1 MKKETILV
9 VDDDESLSRIIE
21 YQLKEEG
28 YRVIVSNDGPTG
40 LARVKEEKIAL
51 AIIDLQMPGM
61 GGMDT
66 LKEARKIDRDLVM
79 IMITAYGT
87 IETAVAAMKLGAY
100 DYITKPFNKDELKMA
115 VAKALEMRRLRSE
128 NVHLRQEL
136 KEKYGFRNIIG
147 ASPKMQ
153 EVYDLVSQVAGSDI
167 SVLILGE
174 TGTGKELVA
183 RAIHYN
189 SPRRNSP
196 FVILNC
202 AAIPDE
208 LLESELF
215 GHVKG
220 AFTGAIR
227 DKAGKFEA
235 ADTGT
240 IFLDEIGEL
249 KGGLQAK
256 LLRVLQDQEFDK
268 VGGTKP
274 IKVDTRIVSAT
285 NKDLEA
291 EAREGQFREDLYYRL
306 NVVSIK
312 LPPLR
317 ERREDVPLLTNHF
330 LKKHSPKKT
339 PKKLAPE
346 TLDLLMKYDWP
357 GNVRELENVI
367 ERAIVLGKDKEILP
381 GDLPQKIQNL
391 EKHRKV
397 VVLDVPDTGVALD
410 EVEKELILTA
420 LKRTGGN
427 QTRAA
432 RFLGISRSAL
442 LYRMEKHS
450 LET

>member
-136 KEKYGFRNIIG
+136 KERYGFRNIIG

-189 SPRRNSP
+189 SPRRNGP

>member
-153 EVYDLVSQVAGSDI
+153 EVYNLVSQVAESDI

-174 TGTGKELVA
+174 TGTGKELIA

>member
-153 EVYDLVSQVAGSDI
+153 EVYNLVSQVAESDI

-174 TGTGKELVA
+174 TGTGKELIA

-330 LKKHSPKKT
+330 LKKHSLTKSC
-339 PKKLAPE
+339 
-346 TLDLLMKYDWP
+346 
-357 GNVRELENVI
+357 ELN
-367 ERAIVLGKDKEILP
+367 EI
-381 GDLPQKIQNL
+381 
-391 EKHRKV
+391 H
-397 VVLDVPDTGVALD
+397 PDGFCPH
-410 EVEKELILTA
+410 KNS
-420 LKRTGGN
+420 KP
-427 QTRAA
+427 
-432 RFLGISRSAL
+432 
-442 LYRMEKHS
+442 
-450 LET
+450 

>member
-153 EVYDLVSQVAGSDI
+153 EVYNLVSQVAESDI

-174 TGTGKELVA
+174 TGTGKELIA

-227 DKAGKFEA
+227 DKKGKFEA

>member
-153 EVYDLVSQVAGSDI
+153 EVYNLVSQVAESDI